1 MRKDRRALLAGLAV
15 GVAGAGGVLWWVRAG
30 GLPGHPG
37 TKSKD
42 SYAAWDTWRGREG
55 DPARN
60 LVRAGILAS
69 NPNNS
74 QPWLFRVGPDR
85 IEVVADPTRSAG
97 PLDPYLREVHL
108 GLGCAIENMVLA
120 GPSNGMAL
128 DVRYGHGRLGPN
140 MPSGP
145 AAGPAAILLINK
157 QSGASSPLV
166 DGVPRRHTNRGPY
179 DPGRA
184 IPREALDAFNRMAD
198 PKEQRI
204 VWLTEPERRDRFGAL
219 TVQAT
224 RTVLKHPTLVA
235 AWQKWL
241 RPDDSARQ
249 SGDGVPIS
257 TSLEDAGAAWV
268 EATQMQV
275 RTAPA
280 IGALMLQDPYDL
292 PAVLRAGRLWQRIHV
307 EAARRGLAAQ
317 PLNQV
322 LWRMEYEENLAAASA
337 SAPEVYALLNQ
348 SEWRPVH
355 LFRLGY
361 AKADA
366 TVTPRRPID
375 AVVLATS

>member
-55 DPARN
+55 DAARN

-74 QPWLFRVGPDR
+74 QPWLFRIDPDR
-85 IEVVADPTRSAG
+85 IEVVADPGRSAG

-108 GLGCAIENMVLA
+108 GLGCAIENMALA
-120 GPSNGMAL
+120 GSANGLAL

-145 AAGPAAILLINK
+145 AAGPAAILRLSK
-157 QSGASSPLV
+157 QAGAPSPML
-166 DGVPRRHTNRGPY
+166 DGISRRHTNRGPY
-179 DPGRA
+179 DPDRA
-184 IPREALDAFNRMAD
+184 IAREALDAFDRMAD

-204 VWLTEPERRDRFGAL
+204 VWLTEPDRRTQFETY

-235 AWQKWL
+235 ARRRWL

-257 TSLEDAGAAWV
+257 TSLDDAGPAWV
-268 EATQMQV
+268 EATQMQI
-275 RTAPA
+275 RTAPV

-292 PAVLRAGRLWQRIHV
+292 SAVLRAGRLWQRIHI
-307 EAARRGLAAQ
+307 EAALRGLAAQ

-337 SAPEVYALLNQ
+337 SAPEVYALMRL
-348 SEWRPVH
+348 SGWRPVH
-355 LFRLGY
+355 FFRLGY
-361 AKADA
+361 PKAEA
-366 TVTPRRPID
+366 TVTPRRPIE
-375 AVVLATS
+375 AVVLTTS